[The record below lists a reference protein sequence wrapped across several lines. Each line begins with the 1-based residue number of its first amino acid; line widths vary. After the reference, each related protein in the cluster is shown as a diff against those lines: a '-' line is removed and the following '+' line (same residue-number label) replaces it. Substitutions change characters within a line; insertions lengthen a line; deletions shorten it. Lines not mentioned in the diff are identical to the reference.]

1 MNMEKV
7 IRILMMRDDI
17 TREEAVELIKET
29 LEEIY
34 RSDINDADDILMDN
48 LGLEPDYLFDL
59 TC

>member
-1 MNMEKV
+1 MEKV

-17 TREEAVELIKET
+17 TREEAVELIEET

-59 TC
+59 IC